1 MTNFEVIIKEHP
13 QFVKECL
20 AHCRVQGV
28 LQEVVEG
35 KCEHDSWYDRE
46 GDRDEMYFLNAEY
59 VQPVLDNI
67 EKKYLNDVIRPFK
80 NRVKDIMKSKSTYS
94 EQYYIEIKMLQACD
108 RVLLPY
114 FSTKSGMYKGMEL
127 NKRYTLKE
135 LGL

>member
-1 MTNFEVIIKEHP
+1 MTNFEVIVKNNPGYLKE
-13 QFVKECL
+13 VIASLTYLDDLKR
-20 AHCRVQGV
+20 ATT
-28 LQEVVEG
+28 G
-35 KCEHDSWYDRE
+35 KLKHDDWYDAEKDGRE
-46 GDRDEMYFLNAEY
+46 MDFLNAEY
-59 VQPVLDNI
+59 VAPVLDDI
-67 EKKYLNDVIRPFK
+67 EKKYLSDVIRPFK